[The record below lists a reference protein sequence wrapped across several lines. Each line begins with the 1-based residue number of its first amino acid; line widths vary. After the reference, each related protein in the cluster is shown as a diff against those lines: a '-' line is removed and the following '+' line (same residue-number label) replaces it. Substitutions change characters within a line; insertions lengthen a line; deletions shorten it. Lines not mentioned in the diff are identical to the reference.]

1 MQNDPQ
7 VATYLTR
14 DSILKLLSDEEVAR
28 VSTAESG
35 AKLSPGE
42 QYLDL
47 ERIEQGVR
55 VATLTRDMSTAN
67 VIPKRSVGDETW
79 HKILTKLAA
88 PPVADRAA
96 DDEYAVATYD
106 THTAA
111 EAAIKALQRGG
122 VDMTRL
128 SIVGKDFRTE
138 EHPLGFYSVGDRM
151 AFWGGQGAFWGS
163 LWGMLFGSALFFIP
177 VIGPIVVMGPLVA
190 WIAGTLEGAALGG
203 TLGVFGAAL
212 ASLGMPTEA
221 IIAYEKDVRA
231 GKFLVVAHGN
241 ATMIAACRSIL
252 GIAPPT
258 PPEASAE

>member
-1 MQNDPQ
+1 MQNSPQ
-7 VATYLTR
+7 VATYITR

-28 VSTAESG
+28 VSTAETA

-47 ERIEQGVR
+47 EHIEHGVR

-67 VIPKRSVGDETW
+67 LLPKRSVGDDTW
-79 HKILTKLAA
+79 RKILTTLAA
-88 PPVADRAA
+88 PSVVARVGE
-96 DDEYAVATYD
+96 DEYAVATYD

-111 EAAIKALQRGG
+111 EAAIKALQHGG

-151 AFWGGQGAFWGS
+151 AFWGGNGAFWGS

-177 VIGPIVVMGPLVA
+177 AIGPVIVMGPLVG
-190 WIAGTLEGAALGG
+190 WIVGTLEGAALGG
-203 TLGVFGAAL
+203 TLGVVGAAL
-212 ASLGMPTEA
+212 ASAGMPA
-221 IIAYEKDVRA
+221 DSVVKYEQDIRA
-231 GKFLVVAHGN
+231 GKFLVVAHGD
-241 ATMIAACRSIL
+241 ATMIKRCRSIL
-252 GIAPPT
+252 AVGEPAQ
-258 PPEASAE
+258 PEASAE